1 MVYPSIKLK
10 IYILEEIKM
19 AITAAMVKELREM
32 TGAGM
37 MDCKKALAET
47 NGDMDAAVE
56 VLKKSGAAK
65 MEKKASRIAAE
76 GIARVAINNN
86 VAVVAEV
93 NSETDFVAK
102 NETFQEFVQLVA
114 DNALASGLNG
124 GKNGED
130 VEALLG
136 MNGLMEVLVE
146 KTATIGEKL
155 SVRRFEKIS
164 GECVASYLHAGG
176 KIGVI
181 VAADGATGVEEALTN
196 IAMQVAAMNPEY
208 ISRADIDQAA
218 IDKMREII
226 VDSSL
231 NDPASLP
238 KPILNALIEKACA
251 GVWSAEDVAIYEEK
265 KSNMNFLF
273 NFLSKE
279 AKAQLAALAMA
290 DKANIMENK
299 IFNGA
304 IEGRVSKQLKD
315 ICLLDQTYVK
325 AEDGKQTVAAYLK
338 SVNGALVIKNI
349 VRFEV
354 GEGMEKKEEN
364 FAEEVAK
371 QMGM

>member
-1 MVYPSIKLK
+1 
-10 IYILEEIKM
+10 M
-19 AITAAMVKELREM
+19 AISASMVKELREM

-37 MDCKKALAET
+37 MDCKKALTET

-76 GIARVAINNN
+76 GITRVAKNDNE
-86 VAVVAEV
+86 VVVVEV

-102 NETFQEFVQLVA
+102 NELFQNFVQLVA
-114 DNALASGLNG
+114 DNALVSGLNG
-124 GKNGED
+124 GLNGED
-130 VEALLG
+130 VEALLE
-136 MNGLMEVLVE
+136 MNGLKEELID

-155 SVRRFEKIS
+155 SVRRFAKIS

-181 VAADGATGVEEALTN
+181 IAADGATGAEEVLTN
-196 IAMQVAAMNPEY
+196 IAMQVAAMRPEY
-208 ISRADIDQAA
+208 ISRDDIAPEA
-218 IDKMREII
+218 VAKMREII

-238 KPILNALIEKACA
+238 KPVLNDLISKACTEKL
-251 GVWSAEDVAIYEEK
+251 WSDEDIAIYNEK
-265 KSNMNFLF
+265 KNNMNYLF

-279 AKAQLAALAMA
+279 AKDVLVNLAMA
-290 DKANIMENK
+290 DKENIMANK

-304 IEGRVSKQLKD
+304 IEGRVSKQLKE
-315 ICLLDQTYVK
+315 ICLLDQAYVK

-338 SVNGALVIKNI
+338 SVNSALVIKNI

-354 GEGMEKKEEN
+354 GEGMEKKNED
-364 FAEEVAK
+364 FAAEVAA
-371 QMGM
+371 QMNA

>member
-1 MVYPSIKLK
+1 
-10 IYILEEIKM
+10 M
-19 AITAAMVKELREM
+19 AITAGMVKELREM

-37 MDCKKALAET
+37 MDCKKALTET
-47 NGDMDAAVE
+47 NGDMEAAVE
-56 VLKKSGAAK
+56 VLRKSGAAK

-76 GIARVAINNN
+76 GIARVAKNANE
-86 VAVVAEV
+86 VVVAEV

-102 NETFQEFVQLVA
+102 NELFQNFVQLVA

-130 VEALLG
+130 VAALLE
-136 MNGLMEVLVE
+136 MNGLKDELIE

-196 IAMQVAAMNPEY
+196 IAMQVAAMKPEY
-208 ISRADIDQAA
+208 ISRADIAQAE

-231 NDPASLP
+231 SDPASLP
-238 KPILNALIEKACA
+238 KPILNALISKACTEK
-251 GVWSAEDVAIYEEK
+251 VWSDEDIAIYEEK
-265 KSNMNFLF
+265 KSNMNYLF

-279 AKAQLAALAMA
+279 AAAALVSLAMA
-290 DKANIMENK
+290 DKENIMANK
-299 IFNGA
+299 IFSGA
-304 IEGRVSKQLKD
+304 VEGRVSKQLKD

-338 SVNGALVIKNI
+338 SVNSALVIKNV

-354 GEGMEKKEEN
+354 GEGMEKKNED
-364 FAEEVAK
+364 FAAEVAK
-371 QMGM
+371 QMAGN

>member
-1 MVYPSIKLK
+1 
-10 IYILEEIKM
+10 M
-19 AITAAMVKELREM
+19 AISASMVKELREM

-37 MDCKKALAET
+37 MDCKKALTET

-76 GIARVAINNN
+76 GITRVAKNDNE
-86 VAVVAEV
+86 VVVVEV

-102 NETFQEFVQLVA
+102 NELFQNFVQLVA
-114 DNALASGLNG
+114 DNALVSGLNG
-124 GKNGED
+124 GLNGED
-130 VEALLG
+130 VEALLE
-136 MNGLMEVLVE
+136 MNGLKEELID

-155 SVRRFEKIS
+155 SVRRFAKIS

-181 VAADGATGVEEALTN
+181 IAADGATGAEEVLTN
-196 IAMQVAAMNPEY
+196 IAMQVAAMRPEY
-208 ISRADIDQAA
+208 ISRDDIAPEA
-218 IDKMREII
+218 VAKMREII

-238 KPILNALIEKACA
+238 KPVLNDLISKACTEKL
-251 GVWSAEDVAIYEEK
+251 WSDEDIAIYNEK
-265 KSNMNFLF
+265 KNNMNYLF

-279 AKAQLAALAMA
+279 AKDVLVNLAMA
-290 DKANIMENK
+290 DKENIMANK

-304 IEGRVSKQLKD
+304 IEGRVSKQLKE
-315 ICLLDQTYVK
+315 ICLLDQAYVK

-338 SVNGALVIKNI
+338 SVNSALVIKNI

-354 GEGMEKKEEN
+354 GDGMEKKNED
-364 FAEEVAK
+364 FAAEVAA
-371 QMGM
+371 QMNA